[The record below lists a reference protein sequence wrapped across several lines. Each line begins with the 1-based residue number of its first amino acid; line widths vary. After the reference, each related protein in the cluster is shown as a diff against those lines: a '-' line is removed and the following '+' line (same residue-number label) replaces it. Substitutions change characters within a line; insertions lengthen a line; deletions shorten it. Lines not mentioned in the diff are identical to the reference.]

1 MNREARK
8 GIQRVEENI
17 YKRTDVSSTRLRYKK
32 MRIEV
37 NTLDYVTGRI
47 LSMECEDEQWKPV
60 AFLSKSLN
68 ETERNY
74 KIHDKK
80 ILVVI
85 RGLENW
91 KHLLEG
97 EKFKFEVWTN
107 HKNLEYF
114 IKAQKLNK
122 RQACWTLYLSRFD
135 FTLKYMLG
143 TKMGKA
149 DGLSRRPDWKV
160 GIEKDNENQTLI
172 KVAREKNKEIVRVVE
187 EMKKA
192 RVKALWGDE

>member
-1 MNREARK
+1 LNREARK

-74 KIHDKK
+74 KIHNKK

-149 DGLSRRPDWKV
+149 DGLSRRPD
-160 GIEKDNENQTLI
+160 
-172 KVAREKNKEIVRVVE
+172 
-187 EMKKA
+187 
-192 RVKALWGDE
+192 